1 MLKVVVIGSGNVAQ
15 HLITVFNKSEGADL
29 VQAYARTPQ
38 KLAHLLPPEKITDSY
53 HNLKLADIYI
63 IAVTD
68 DAIAEVSS
76 SLPFDTRLVV
86 HTSGSTGLEQL
97 NAKNKRGV
105 FYPLQTF
112 SKNKEVDFSIIPL
125 CLESEYPG
133 DFSLLETLAK
143 CISKNVYSIDSKQ
156 RQALHVAAV
165 FVSNFTNHMY
175 KLGSDVC
182 NENNIPFDILK
193 PLISE
198 TADKIMQ
205 LTPQKAQTGPAVRN
219 DQNTIEKHLEFIKDE
234 DKKNIYK
241 IITASI
247 QNVKKL

>member
-1 MLKVVVIGSGNVAQ
+1 M
-15 HLITVFNKSEGADL
+15 
-29 VQAYARTPQ
+29 
-38 KLAHLLPPEKITDSY
+38 
-53 HNLKLADIYI
+53 
-63 IAVTD
+63 
-68 DAIAEVSS
+68 
-76 SLPFDTRLVV
+76 
-86 HTSGSTGLEQL
+86 
-97 NAKNKRGV
+97 
-105 FYPLQTF
+105 
-112 SKNKEVDFSIIPL
+112 
-125 CLESEYPG
+125 
-133 DFSLLETLAK
+133 
-143 CISKNVYSIDSKQ
+143 YSIDSKQ

-198 TADKIMQ
+198 TADKITQ
-205 LTPQKAQTGPAVRN
+205 LSPQKAQTGPAVRN
-219 DQNTIEKHLEFIKDE
+219 DQKTIEKHLEFIKDE